1 MHPAPPKFFDQ
12 LLGWYCQQADLEDL
26 QGDIYEV
33 FEDRATTAPTQ
44 ARLLFALDT
53 INLFNPFSKHRKRN
67 TWLGEA
73 YNFNFRNQFNRSI
86 RYLKRHPFINTL
98 KIVGLS
104 LALSAFLYISN
115 YVSFHEN
122 FDSFHENR
130 DRIYRVVTTVTSP
143 DLQDVTAWSHG
154 YIRDIADEFPSV
166 QQIVRLLKVEE
177 SVLINTGAKQFEEGE
192 VFYTDPEFWEV
203 FSYQWLEGDASS
215 ALEEPNSVILTKTM
229 AQKYFGVD
237 QGIIGKTLLIDDE
250 SFQVTGLIGDIP
262 ANSDLKF
269 DLLIPFNYSDMEEW
283 MFVYLLLQPNTS
295 TTDLE
300 QSFPDVMSYYN
311 DDYTDEG
318 VSLQYDF
325 ENIQDVHF
333 SEARLYDTPKM
344 DRDRIFL
351 FKLIGWVIL
360 LIAMANYINLYTT
373 QLLQRIRNINI
384 QLVVGA
390 TKKQLFVEFAS
401 EAFLYLGL
409 AVGLGLGLTYLTV
422 DLISLYTDFKFFE
435 VADLWVSV
443 THLSTGF
450 ILSIIVLATYALTLS
465 AHKSDLFN
473 AETKQ
478 IKAPLRKAL
487 IGVQFALSFAMILGT
502 LVIYQQTSY
511 LQNQPLGFNANKVI
525 SFQFPDQAR
534 QSSIKVLKEDL
545 RRLDAVEVVS
555 QLDGK
560 SVPGIDPWVEDYNID
575 HSTNTKLVEE
585 LSVDQHYLEALQINV
600 VAGEF
605 FDRKKHR
612 AQRAF
617 AVNQA
622 FVNHFGWEA
631 NEAIGKPLDVYGF
644 SGRIVGVTQN
654 FFFNSPHQLIQP
666 IVIRYYPTATNAL
679 VRLNSQSDLISSIN
693 KVEAVWSEHLPG
705 VPFNFSYLS
714 TDYENQ
720 YRHEKATLNVLAAIA
735 ALVIALSLLGMHAIL
750 IMLAKAREKELGIRR
765 VVGATSRDLF
775 DLFAKDFL
783 HILLISIAMAI
794 PILWLGLNSWLA
806 EYPIRIALNPL
817 TFLAV
822 AFFILGVAGLVIFVQ
837 AHKSYRA
844 NTIEALKYE

>member
-1 MHPAPPKFFDQ
+1 MNPTPPKLFDR
-12 LLGWYCQQADLEDL
+12 LLTWYCQQADLEDL

-33 FEDRATTAPTQ
+33 FEDRASTSPTQ
-44 ARLLFALDT
+44 ARLLFVLDT
-53 INLFNPFSKHRKRN
+53 LNLFNPFSKHRKRN

-73 YNFNFRNQFNRSI
+73 YHFNFRNQFNRSI
-86 RYLKRHPFINTL
+86 RYLNKHPFINAL
-98 KIVGLS
+98 KIIGLS
-104 LALSAFLYISN
+104 LAICAFLYISN

-122 FDSFHENR
+122 FDGFHENR

-154 YIRDIADEFPSV
+154 YIGDIADEFPSV
-166 QQIVRLLKVEE
+166 ERVVRLLKVEE
-177 SVLINTGAKQFEEGE
+177 SVLIDTGAKRFEEGE

-203 FSYQWLEGDASS
+203 FSYRWLEGDASS
-215 ALEEPNSVILTKTM
+215 ALEEPNSVVLTKTI

-237 QGIIGKTLLIDDE
+237 QGIIGKPLLIDDE
-250 SFQVTGLIGDIP
+250 SFQVTGLIDDIP

-283 MFVYLLLQPNTS
+283 MFVYVLLKPNAS
-295 TTDLE
+295 ITDLE
-300 QSFPDVMSYYN
+300 QSFPEVLSYYN

-325 ENIQDVHF
+325 ENIQEVHF

-409 AVGLGLGLTYLTV
+409 AVLLGLGLTYATV
-422 DLISLYTDFKFFE
+422 DLMNQYTGFKFFE
-435 VADLWVSV
+435 VSDPLVSLAYLAV
-443 THLSTGF
+443 GF
-450 ILSIIVLATYALTLS
+450 ILSIIALGTYALTLS
-465 AHKSDLFN
+465 ANKSSLFN

-478 IKAPLRKAL
+478 IKVPLRKAL

-534 QSSIKVLKEDL
+534 QSSIEMLKEDL
-545 RRLDAVEVVS
+545 RQLDVVEVVS

-560 SVPGIDPWVEDYNID
+560 SVPGMDPWVEDYNID
-575 HSTNTKLVEE
+575 NSTNTKLVEE
-585 LSVDQHYLEALQINV
+585 LGVDQHYLEALQINL

-612 AQRAF
+612 AHRAF

-644 SGRIVGVTQN
+644 SGRIVGVTEN

-720 YRHEKATLNVLAAIA
+720 YRHEQASLNVLAAIA
-735 ALVIALSLLGMHAIL
+735 GLVIVLSLLGMYAIL
-750 IMLAKAREKELGIRR
+750 IMMAKAREKELGIRR

-783 HILLISIAMAI
+783 YILLIGIAMAI

-822 AFFILGVAGLVIFVQ
+822 AFFILGIAGLVIFVQ